1 MLMLSTAANESSSYQ
16 PKEIEKAVGFL
27 VTRKAR
33 LNVVMMSTRTGQASS
48 VEALNSQLQAI
59 IAVPAVKMTNGR
71 YEALAV
77 SSRVATLLPEWGKD
91 LAALHTRQANQIRV
105 TVERKTGGP
114 LQSPRIELAR
124 QGLAEP

>member
-1 MLMLSTAANESSSYQ
+1 
-16 PKEIEKAVGFL
+16 
-27 VTRKAR
+27 
-33 LNVVMMSTRTGQASS
+33 MSTRTGQASS